1 MDCEVVVLGD
11 IEMGGGTLTDDFIA
25 DRSLSQ
31 LIQKYSKRKNPV
43 DLILNGDTFDFL
55 KCPYVKD
62 GQKSYPRH
70 INSAI
75 SLSKLKLI
83 SQAHSRV
90 FDALAGFVKKRKN
103 NLYFIIGNHDHD
115 LFFKEVQK
123 QIRLILN
130 AKRNV
135 FFNLYYKRYGI
146 YTEHGQQ
153 YDFLNRINRHKP
165 FISYKNQPILNIP
178 WVALGIISNF
188 LTLKEEHPFLERI
201 FPRPALF
208 SRHREVVK
216 KLSWRSVDYLFKSL
230 VYYPI
235 RYFNDPTYFIPRTI
249 FRELYRRVKKFHWEV
264 DSIVAVFKFK
274 KKLTMKNHK
283 VHVLG
288 HVHENYTEE
297 KNNWVLIHPDTWR
310 DEYRF
315 DAHTRKVIPKLKK
328 YVLVDVINDN
338 VFKWQIVEWPLT
350 RKPFIFT
357 GITSDEVKY
366 LERAARMEGYKF
378 RVPKI

>member
-1 MDCEVVVLGD
+1 MNYEIVMLGD

-31 LIQKYSKRKNPV
+31 LIKKYSKRRNPV
-43 DLILNGDTFDFL
+43 ELILNGDTFDFL
-55 KCPYVKD
+55 KCPYIID
-62 GQKSYPRH
+62 GNKSYPRH
-70 INSAI
+70 ITAEI

-83 SQAHSRV
+83 HQAHYRV
-90 FDALAGFVKKRKN
+90 FEALAEFVKKKRN

-115 LFFKEVQK
+115 LFFKEIQK
-123 QIRLILN
+123 EIRKILKAN
-130 AKRNV
+130 RNV
-135 FFNLYYKRYGI
+135 FFKLCYKKYGV

-165 FISYKNQPILNIP
+165 FVTHKSKQILNIP

-188 LTLKEEHPFLERI
+188 LSLKEEHPFMERI
-201 FPRPALF
+201 FPRPELF
-208 SRHREVVK
+208 SKHKEVVK
-216 KLSWRSVDYLFKSL
+216 KIGWRSIDYLFKSL

-235 RYFNDPTYFIPRTI
+235 RYFNDPTYFIPRTLL
-249 FRELYRRVKKFHWEV
+249 RELYRRLRKVHWDV
-264 DSIVAVFKFK
+264 DNIVGVFKLK
-274 KKLTMKNHK
+274 KKLTMKKHK

-315 DAHTRKVIPKLKK
+315 DKHTRKLIPKIKK
-328 YVLVDVINDN
+328 YVLIDVVDEN

-350 RKPFIFT
+350 RKPFIF
-357 GITSDEVKY
+357 GGVVRDEIKA
-366 LERAARMEGYKF
+366 LEKAAKSEGYNF
-378 RVPKI
+378 TVPKV